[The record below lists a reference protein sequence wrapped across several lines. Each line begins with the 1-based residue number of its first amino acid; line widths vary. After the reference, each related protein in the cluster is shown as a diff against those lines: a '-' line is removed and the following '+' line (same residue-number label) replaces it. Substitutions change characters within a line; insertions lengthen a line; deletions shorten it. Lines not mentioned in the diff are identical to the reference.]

1 MSEQVIPVQV
11 NLPKLTYRAVAQIAS
26 RRGINAH
33 TLIEQL
39 VEKALGVPD
48 EPIDREGVPLPSELI
63 NEIAVFSRLGLT
75 DSEIS
80 KKLNVTVRTVT
91 KHRQAMKLPNKWTWT
106 KNERT
111 YR

>member
-1 MSEQVIPVQV
+1 MSEQVIPVQL

-39 VEKALGVPD
+39 VEKALGLPEDPV
-48 EPIDREGVPLPSELI
+48 DREGVPLPGELI
-63 NEIAVFSRLGLT
+63 SQIASLSRLGLT
-75 DSEIS
+75 DLDIS
-80 KKLNVTVRTVT
+80 KKLNITVRTVT
-91 KHRQAMKLPNKWTWT
+91 KHRQAMNLPNKWTWT
-106 KNERT
+106 KNERK

>member
-1 MSEQVIPVQV
+1 MRDQMVPVQL
-11 NLPKLTYRAVAQIAS
+11 NLPKLIYRAVAQIAS

-39 VEKALGVPD
+39 VEKALGLPD
-48 EPIDREGVPLPSELI
+48 APIDQDGIPLPSELI

-106 KNERT
+106 KNERN